1 MIIRV
6 SAHDETAA
14 RPRHRPRLS
23 RREARFIDDLM
34 IAAAALAIAG
44 VTWLVVAAIGV

>member
-1 MIIRV
+1 MIIRL

-14 RPRHRPRLS
+14 RSPQTGLS

-44 VTWLVVAAIGV
+44 VTWLVVTAIGV